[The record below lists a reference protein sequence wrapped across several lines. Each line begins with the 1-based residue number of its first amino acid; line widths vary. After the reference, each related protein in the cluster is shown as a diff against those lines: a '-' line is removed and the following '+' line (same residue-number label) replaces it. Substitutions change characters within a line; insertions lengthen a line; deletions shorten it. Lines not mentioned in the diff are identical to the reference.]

1 MKVLT
6 LDGLTTYDGKI
17 KEYISEACNNSL
29 WYGFQYDTTV
39 SDPKVTRIGNLS
51 LHKAI
56 NLPLQSKIKGCL
68 VDGVTGKVNSYLNP
82 TDWSSEILDGSAGQV
97 MIELPK
103 ELYFKCETEGTIV
116 RMKFSELPLGGF
128 HKVSQMYVGAY
139 EGTINRDTNQF
150 SSVMS
155 MEEKYRGGS
164 NNSSLDGTYKSLLG
178 RPATAFSRINGQI
191 YARNRNASASSE
203 WNLYTYLAHKLLYW
217 MFILEYGTRNSQAP
231 VTAELTSEGYKQG
244 GLGAGVTNMVDW
256 GGFNGYYPFVKCGHT
271 NSIGNG
277 SGEVAY
283 DVINEDGTTR
293 CTVMANRYRGVE
305 QPFGHIDKWVSGLN
319 IDIKADAD
327 GGTSKVYVCNNP
339 EKFSDVDVVDY
350 DYRGL
355 AARDKG
361 YISKI
366 IAGEYGDILTTEVGG
381 GSSTH
386 FCDYYYTSIRL
397 SRLRGVD
404 FGGHAAYGST
414 AGFAYAGS
422 SYSPASTNANLG
434 SRLCFIP
441 ENE

>member
-1 MKVLT
+1 MKILT
-6 LDGLTTYDGKI
+6 LDGLTTYDTKI
-17 KEYISEACNNSL
+17 KDYISSLYNENL
-29 WYGFQYDTTV
+29 WYGFQYDTTI

-68 VDGVTGKVNSYLNP
+68 LYGITGKVNRYLNP

-97 MIELPK
+97 MVELPK
-103 ELYFKCETEGTIV
+103 LYFKCETEGTIV

-128 HKVSQMYVGAY
+128 HKISQMYVGAF
-139 EGTINRDTNQF
+139 EGTIDRDNNQF
-150 SSVMS
+150 ASVMS
-155 MEEKYRGGS
+155 MDAKYRGG
-164 NNSSLDGTYKSLLG
+164 NNDATLDDTYKSLLG

-231 VTAELTSEGYKQG
+231 VTAELTSEGYRQG
-244 GLGAGVTNMVDW
+244 GLGNGVTNMVDW
-256 GGFNGYYPFVKCGHT
+256 SGFNGYYPFVKCGHT
-271 NSIGNG
+271 NSLGNG
-277 SGEVAY
+277 SGEIAY

-305 QPFGHIDKWVSGLN
+305 QPFGHIYKWVADLN
-319 IDIKADAD
+319 IDVKTDED
-327 GGTSKVYVCNNP
+327 GGTSKVYICNKP
-339 EKFSDVDVVDY
+339 EDFSDVDVVNY
-350 DYRGL
+350 EYRGL
-355 AARDKG
+355 EARNNG
-361 YISKI
+361 YVSKI
-366 IAGEYGDILTTEVGG
+366 IAGEYGDILPLEVGG

-386 FCDYYYTSIRL
+386 FCDYHYTSITSSSL
-397 SRLRGVD
+397 SGVC
-404 FGGHAAYGST
+404 FGGYAFSGSS
-414 AGFAYAGS
+414 AGFAFALS
-422 SYSPASTNANLG
+422 PYSPARTFAHLG